1 MLGYGLL
8 ISLVTIVVRFIW
20 VFAGVHWQT
29 IFKKKKK
36 ASHILPEV
44 DQDPD
49 TTWKNVLVVAWTG
62 TRGVIS
68 LAAALALPLFLE
80 DGTLFPKRHSIIF
93 IAFVVI
99 IVTLVV
105 QGLTLPLLIKWLK
118 IKPED
123 YTDAEEKELEL
134 YLASHTV
141 HFIEQ
146 ELQASLNHTETEELK
161 NKYQSVITELT
172 TELRRHKK
180 ALQANTEVTSVP
192 TDPLQNA
199 KTSIS
204 RYQRSLLL
212 KMHKEGEFSDA
223 AIRKVERKL
232 DINELKLNKTISG
245 EGL

>member
-1 MLGYGLL
+1 ME
-8 ISLVTIVVRFIW
+8 
-20 VFAGVHWQT
+20 
-29 IFKKKKK
+29 
-36 ASHILPEV
+36 ILPVENRGA
-44 DQDPD
+44 DN
-49 TTWKNVLVVAWTG
+49 TWKNVLVVAWTG

-68 LAAALALPLFLE
+68 LATALALPLFME
-80 DGTLFPKRHSIIF
+80 DGSLFPQRHPIIF

-99 IVTLVV
+99 TVTLVV

-118 IKPED
+118 ITPED

-134 YLASHTV
+134 YLASHTL

-146 ELQASLNHTETEELK
+146 ELQPSLNHTEAEELK
-161 NKYQSVITELT
+161 NKYEAVITELT
-172 TELRRHKK
+172 TEIRRQKK
-180 ALQANTEVTSVP
+180 ALLSNAEIPSAP

-204 RYQRSLLL
+204 KYQRSLLL
-212 KMHKEGEFSDA
+212 KMHKEAVFSDA